1 MLFLDSF
8 NANLANFDLLQSRRR
23 PENDEYV
30 CEDGVWAEEAA
41 LAGRLIAL
49 SASYRTRG
57 WWGYV

>member
-1 MLFLDSF
+1 MLFPDSF
-8 NANLANFDLLQSRRR
+8 NSDLANLDFLQSRRR

-41 LAGRLIAL
+41 LAGRLIAP
-49 SASYRTRG
+49 SASYGTRG